1 MILGIKQA
9 KAEIPQDGRD
19 RIKLIQKEMAAFMN
33 FGSDDDESSVSE
45 AKDAEFKKSEDKKPQ
60 LEDFPK
66 DDVEVVVEDL
76 DIASEK
82 EELNP
87 ENATIE
93 KEESVNNI

>member
-19 RIKLIQKEMAAFMN
+19 RIKLIQKEMAAIMN
-33 FGSDDDESSVSE
+33 FGSDDDESTVSE
-45 AKDAEFKKSEDKKPQ
+45 AEDAEVEKSEDKKPQ